1 MSTAWVRIGVMAAAL
16 AAQAAHSEVV
26 EIFSAGSLRGVVA
39 DVSKD
44 VAVFGI
50 ETKATFNGSGSLRER
65 IENGAAPDLF
75 LSADVGSPQKLEARG
90 RTVVP
95 VIAFARNHMCVISRR
110 SAGVTARN
118 LIDQLLRKDVRVKTS
133 TPIADPSGDY
143 AWAIFDHIDS
153 LRPGSGAVLKQKAQ
167 ALMNATATPARPDQS
182 AAAALFAM
190 KQIDVSITYCSASA
204 ALEKEL
210 PELTSLVIPAE
221 LDPHPLYGMAVL
233 SSKPEAMRLALYLLS
248 RKGEAILLKNG
259 FVPVT
264 DAGPRSGGGAASE

>member
-1 MSTAWVRIGVMAAAL
+1 
-16 AAQAAHSEVV
+16 
-26 EIFSAGSLRGVVA
+26 
-39 DVSKD
+39 
-44 VAVFGI
+44 
-50 ETKATFNGSGSLRER
+50 
-65 IENGAAPDLF
+65 
-75 LSADVGSPQKLEARG
+75 LSSRQPA
-90 RTVVP
+90 
-95 VIAFARNHMCVISRR
+95 RR
-110 SAGVTARN
+110 SKVILARD
-118 LIDQLLRKDVRVKTS
+118 L
-133 TPIADPSGDY
+133 P
-143 AWAIFDHIDS
+143 
-153 LRPGSGAVLKQKAQ
+153 
-167 ALMNATATPARPDQS
+167 TPARPDQS

>member
-1 MSTAWVRIGVMAAAL
+1 
-16 AAQAAHSEVV
+16 V

-44 VAVFGI
+44 VAVFGV
-50 ETKATFNGSGSLRER
+50 ETKPTFGGSGALRER

-95 VIAFARNHMCVISRR
+95 VVAFARNRMCVVSRR
-110 SAGVTARN
+110 SAGVTGRN
-118 LIDQLLRKDVRVKTS
+118 LIDHLLRKDVRVKTS

-153 LRPGSGAVLKQKAQ
+153 LRPGSGAALKQKAQ
-167 ALMNATATPARPDQS
+167 TLMNATATPARADQS
-182 AAAALFAM
+182 AAAALFAAQ
-190 KQIDVSITYCSASA
+190 QIDMSITYCSASA
-204 ALEKEL
+204 GLEKEL
-210 PELTSLVIPAE
+210 PELTSLAIPPE

-233 SSKPEAMRLALYLLS
+233 SSNPAAMRLALYLLS
-248 RKGEAILLKNG
+248 QKGQAILLKNG

-264 DAGPRSGGGAASE
+264 DAGPGAGGGAAASK